1 MNQLFSAYAQGK
13 QAKELAVVLGES
25 ALSDVDKIYAKFAER
40 FENEY
45 LDQGYQTNRSIEETL
60 DLGWELLAMLPKVEL
75 KRISDALLEEFLPQ
89 GEDADEQ
96 TNR

>member
-1 MNQLFSAYAQGK
+1 MRGVSL
-13 QAKELAVVLGES
+13 
-25 ALSDVDKIYAKFAER
+25 
-40 FENEY
+40 NEY